1 MPKFLKYFLILTLS
15 LLLILII
22 AIAGLFI
29 FIDPNDYKNEITS
42 KVQDATG
49 RHLTISGDI
58 NFSLFPWLG
67 LSLGETTLSNAEG
80 FGNRPFASVNQVDIK
95 VKLFPLLLQQQ
106 IEMQKVRLH
115 GLQANLA
122 KDKTGHNNWD
132 DLTTAKPIT
141 EKKPITP
148 ESPAKADKS
157 KPGAGVLAALA
168 IDGLELTNAQL
179 DWNDQLANQH
189 VVVSKLNL
197 VTGPLALPEPVDV
210 SLAMDLQASQP
221 EMKGHV
227 DFKGQVALDLQAK
240 QYHAN
245 KLDLKFS
252 AQGEGL
258 PVSPIDVRLQANVN
272 ADLSQQAVNVKKLQ
286 LDTLGTMLTGQVRIT
301 ALDKLPV
308 AHGQITIDN
317 LSPRDIANQ
326 LGIQLPVTSDN
337 SVLKKASMDLEFTAN
352 QNEASLKKLKV
363 RVDDTELNGTA
374 SVKNFAA
381 PAIRFSLN
389 ANRVDVDRYLPPRS
403 DKASKKTASTAPTP
417 GSAAATATTLPLEP
431 LRSLDVDGNISLG
444 KLKIVGARLS
454 DMQLGI
460 NGKGGQIQ
468 LHPVKGNLYNGQY
481 EGDIKLDV
489 RTDTP
494 KVSVNEKL
502 TTVNVGPLLKDVMD
516 KELVSGTANITAN
529 LTTAGSDLESIKKTL
544 NGKAS
549 FSFTDG
555 KVNGVN
561 LGQMIREAY
570 AKLKKKPAPPK
581 TENATD
587 FAEMSGSVTA
597 INGIVRNNDLN
608 AKSPLLRVK
617 GEGKVD
623 LPKDHISYLV
633 SAAIVESNEGQTGKE
648 LEELKSLVI
657 PIKVTGG
664 ITDPKFSLDLV
675 PVLQKRAKQ
684 VIDEKVSKEKKKIK
698 KHIEKDLKKKLEE
711 ELKKKLGF

>member
-15 LLLILII
+15 LLLVLVI
-22 AIAGLFI
+22 AIAGLLI
-29 FIDPNDYKNEITS
+29 FIDPNDYKNEIAS

-49 RHLTISGDI
+49 RQLTISGDI
-58 NFSLFPWLG
+58 NFSLVPWLG

-80 FGNRPFASVNQVDIK
+80 FGHRPFASVNQVDIK
-95 VKLFPLLLQQQ
+95 VKLFPLLLQQR
-106 IEMQKVRLH
+106 IEMQQVRLH

-122 KDKTGHNNWD
+122 KDKTGRSNWD
-132 DLTTAKPIT
+132 DLTTAKSTT
-141 EKKPITP
+141 EKKSKTQKEPDKP
-148 ESPAKADKS
+148 EPQ
-157 KPGAGVLAALA
+157 KPEMGVLAALA
-168 IDGLELTNAQL
+168 VDGLELKDAQL
-179 DWNDQLANQH
+179 DWTDQQANQH
-189 VVVSKLNL
+189 IVVSKLSL

-210 SLAMDLQASQP
+210 SLAMDVQVNQP

-227 DFKGQVALDLQAK
+227 DFKGQVALDLQAQ

-252 AQGEGL
+252 ARGEGL
-258 PVSPIDVRLQANVN
+258 PVKSIDARLQANVS
-272 ADLSQQAVNVKKLQ
+272 ADLSQQAIDVKKLQ
-286 LDTLGTMLTGQVRIT
+286 LDTLGTALTGQVRIT
-301 ALDKLPV
+301 GLDKTPG
-308 AHGQITIDN
+308 AHGHITVDN
-317 LSPRDIANQ
+317 VSPRDIANR
-326 LGIQLPVTSDN
+326 LGIQLPVTSDQ
-337 SVLKKASMDLEFTAN
+337 SVLKKASMDLEFAAN
-352 QNEASLKKLKV
+352 QNEASLKKLKIKL
-363 RVDDTELNGTA
+363 DDTELNGSA
-374 SVKNFAA
+374 SVKYFAA
-381 PAIRFSLN
+381 PAIRFTLN
-389 ANRVDVDRYLPPRS
+389 ANGIDMDRYLPPRP
-403 DKASKKTASTAPTP
+403 DKPSKQTKPAAPTP
-417 GSAAATATTLPLEP
+417 GSTAAAATTLPLEP
-431 LRSLDVDGNISLG
+431 LRSLDVDGNITLG
-444 KLKIVGARLS
+444 KLKIVGAQLS

-460 NGKGGQIQ
+460 NGKGGQLQ
-468 LHPVKGNLYNGQY
+468 LHPIKGNLYNGHY
-481 EGDIKLDV
+481 DGDIKLDV

-502 TTVNVGPLLKDVMD
+502 TTVNVGPLLKDVMG

-529 LTTAGSDLESIKKTL
+529 MTTAGSDLESIKKTL
-544 NGKAS
+544 NGKAN

-561 LGQMIREAY
+561 IGQMIREAY

-587 FAEMSGSVTA
+587 FAEMSGSITA
-597 INGIVRNNDLN
+597 TNGIVRNNDLD
-608 AKSPLLRVK
+608 AKSPLLRIK

-623 LPKDHISYLV
+623 LPRDHISYLV

-664 ITDPKFSLDLV
+664 ITDPKFSLDLG

-684 VIDEKVSKEKKKIK
+684 IIDKKISKEEKKIK
-698 KHIEKDLKKKLEE
+698 KRIEKDLKKKLEE